1 MIRLIFSDPVTILN
15 DSKALFWVD
24 DCVTIAMI
32 LLSFTDYSDGG
43 HVSANFTSYLSS
55 SNTLSAPLSYSLCNA
70 AIVLLAYDNKD
81 EWSEDEWV
89 EDISGTDEDEWDVDV
104 KLSESKDLEFDSSPL
119 LLNKM
124 SQGSTHYTCG
134 IIYLCCV

>member
-55 SNTLSAPLSYSLCNA
+55 SNTLSAPLSYSLCNV
-70 AIVLLAYDNKD
+70 AIVLLAYDSESND
-81 EWSEDEWV
+81 AEW
-89 EDISGTDEDEWDVDV
+89 DEDE
-104 KLSESKDLEFDSSPL
+104 ENKDLEFDSSPL